1 MSQRIKQL
9 HSDLET
15 HLRNIFRNVSEGSGE
30 YLGEYGKFSQD
41 YRAMQD
47 NYDES
52 RDTGTF
58 VVGTDEDPMYAY
70 RMRFNGKS
78 SKPKYIYWFHPDD
91 GFCVLNR
98 AVGEKKYIMDI
109 LTKIGRKTDI
119 VTQEDIDTVSDIY
132 DEIEDEVTFERQK
145 YDISDVKSMIMNKE
159 MDTLRDIISPNT
171 TASIEL
177 WKLLYSKSSEGKI
190 GNSVDCLYRDENR
203 AFFRSIRTY
212 HGSNE
217 TNEYPVYVYIEET
230 NTMNSFFVHRIPR
243 NSVLDRPIETSRDMN
258 NVLGCRL
265 DAQNDQVDTINKTTK
280 ITSNII
286 VEPKQWRDQY
296 TTYRDYVHK
305 DILNAIHAVYHD
317 FYFDKKSFDFSF
329 HTRTHRFEIPRDYN
343 TQKVKDVQGQLGI
356 SEKKVRNVQQ
366 RRNIGRLSS
375 NLRAD
380 IIEDLYLVRLINWIS
395 KRPVSELIG
404 HQEKYNDNHRMS
416 IARRLPNEIGNQYN
430 FVDDISDMIINYP
443 QDINRRNLYDMSNR
457 IADTIF
463 NDFED
468 KGSLSRVHQA
478 KSGKI
483 SIDGQISKHP
493 AVKQIEGYSTQHI
506 QRYIVH
512 NQTELIHMEEMNSID
527 TFTLEPSVYDI
538 KELAEVNTIR
548 Y

>member
-15 HLRNIFRNVSEGSGE
+15 HLRNIFRSVSEGSGE

-58 VVGTDEDPMYAY
+58 VVGTGEDQMYAY

-78 SKPKYIYWFHPDD
+78 SKPNYIYWFHPDD

-98 AVGEKKYIMDI
+98 AVGEKKYIMNI
-109 LTKIGRKTDI
+109 LTKIGRKTDV
-119 VTQEDIDTVSDIY
+119 VTQDDIDTVSDIY
-132 DEIEDEVTFERQK
+132 DEIEDEVMFERQK
-145 YDISDVKSMIMNKE
+145 YSISDVKSMIMDKE

-171 TASIEL
+171 KASIEL

-190 GNSVDCLYRDENR
+190 KNNVDCLYQDENR
-203 AFFRSIRTY
+203 AFFESIRTY
-212 HGSNE
+212 NGSNE

-230 NTMNSFFVHRIPR
+230 NTMDSFFVHRVPR
-243 NSVLDRPIETSRDMN
+243 NRVTDCPIETVADMN
-258 NVLGCRL
+258 SVLGCRR
-265 DAQNDQVDTINKTTK
+265 DAQSDQVNTINKTTK

-286 VEPKQWRDQY
+286 VEPKKWQDQY
-296 TTYRDYVHK
+296 TAYRDYVHK
-305 DILNAIHAVYHD
+305 DILNAIHAVYYD
-317 FYFDKKSFDFSF
+317 FYFDKKGLDFPF
-329 HTRTHRFEIPRDYN
+329 HTRTNGFEIPRSY
-343 TQKVKDVQGQLGI
+343 TTEEVKDVQEQIGI
-356 SEKKVRNVQQ
+356 SENKVRTVQQ
-366 RRNIGRLSS
+366 RRDIGRLSS
-375 NLRAD
+375 NLRAN
-380 IIEDLYLVRLINWIS
+380 IIEDLYLINLVNWIS
-395 KRPVSELIG
+395 KQSVSELIG
-404 HQEKYNDNHRMS
+404 YQEKYNDNHRMG

-430 FVDDISDMIINYP
+430 FVDEISDMIINYP
-443 QDINRRNLYDMSNR
+443 QDINRRNTYDFSDK

-463 NDFED
+463 NDFKD
-468 KGSLSRVHQA
+468 QGTLNRVHQA

-512 NQTELIHMEEMNSID
+512 NQTKIVHMEEMNPID
-527 TFTLEPSVYDI
+527 KFTLESGIYDI
-538 KELAEVNTIR
+538 KELPEVNTIR